1 MKNLYV
7 VVVLFS
13 LIVVLGGY
21 LVEPL
26 LTLYLVFYRDLI
38 LFYDLPLL
46 TFLFYA
52 SSSIARVFLA
62 LRPRHVRVYAIVSAI
77 LLSSSIPLY
86 MVVDERGL
94 LIVRFVH
101 GFALSTLI
109 TFMWITLL
117 LGIGDRAVLGKF
129 VGVYNASIGLSTSI
143 VFILSYRLVLDYGFN
158 WLFIVAFSLCI
169 LSLVFIVFVV
179 FLRPSIASYSV
190 KRNPTGKAGNGF
202 TFALTI
208 LVLAIAV
215 FAKNLGYGIVKP
227 YLPAYILLFFDHVVL
242 AWSVFIYSGIAYVLG
257 SLTSMVASRTS
268 DNTLLF
274 LLFLSLLVMSLGSLT
289 YAYADTLEEFIVAS
303 IITSYTSAMF
313 RVCYINYLSRMSS
326 GTRGVY
332 LVVLMLSIASL
343 GLGVGSLLN
352 ILVDNIRFSF
362 IIYTVLAVLGA
373 LALLLAILVKKI
385 LGGRHV

>member
-1 MKNLYV
+1 M
-7 VVVLFS
+7 
-13 LIVVLGGY
+13 
-21 LVEPL
+21 EPL
-26 LTLYLVFYRDLI
+26 LTLYLVFYRDLR

-62 LRPRHVRVYAIVSAI
+62 LRPRYARIYAIVSAI
-77 LLSSSIPLY
+77 LLSSSILLY
-86 MVVDERGL
+86 IVVDERSL

-117 LGIGDRAVLGKF
+117 LGINDRVVLGKLIGF
-129 VGVYNASIGLSTSI
+129 YNASIGLSTSI
-143 VFILSYRLVLDYGFN
+143 AFILSYRLVLDYGFN
-158 WLFIVAFSLCI
+158 WLFIVAFSLCL
-169 LSLVFIVFVV
+169 LSLTFIVFVV
-179 FLRPSIASYSV
+179 FLKPSIGDHHV
-190 KRNPTGKAGNGF
+190 RRNTGKASSGF
-202 TFALTI
+202 IFALTI
-208 LVLAIAV
+208 LALAIAV
-215 FAKNLGYGIVKP
+215 FVKNLGYGIVKP
-227 YLPAYILLFFDHVVL
+227 YLPAYILLFFNHVVL

-257 SLTSMVASRTS
+257 SLTSIIASKTS

-274 LLFLSLLVMSLGSLT
+274 LLLLSLLVMSLGSLT
-289 YAYADTLEEFIVAS
+289 YAYADTLEEFLVAS

-326 GTRGVY
+326 GTYSVY

-352 ILVDNIRFSF
+352 ILMDNIRFSF
-362 IIYTVLAVLGA
+362 IVYAVLTVLGA
-373 LALLLAILVKKI
+373 LALLLVILVKKM
-385 LGGRHV
+385 LKGKRV